1 MTLFSRLHRAIV
13 FVLFVS
19 LLGACAGGNG
29 TAITPEGINDPNEA
43 ANRRVHEF
51 NRSLDRALIRPAG
64 VGYTNLVPDG
74 LEDGIT
80 NFALNLEEPKN
91 MVNSL
96 LQGNLRGAGLSLFS
110 FVTNSTLG
118 FGGFIDATR
127 ELGIP
132 ENDTDFGETLFVW
145 GVGEG
150 NYIELPLL
158 GPSTERATLGLFV
171 DLFTNPINTVLDD
184 RSRFFYLTPAGF
196 AAGLSA
202 RGRFTDTI
210 DSILYES
217 ADSYAQAR
225 LIYLQNRR
233 FRLGDSESSTEIDPF
248 ELDTEGF

>member
-1 MTLFSRLHRAIV
+1 MPLFARLHRAL
-13 FVLFVS
+13 VLVLVVS
-19 LLGACAGGNG
+19 LLGACAGTNG
-29 TAITPEGINDPNEA
+29 ASITPEGINDPNED

-51 NRSLDRALIRPAG
+51 NRSLDRALVRPAG

-74 LEDGIT
+74 IEDGIT

-91 MVNSL
+91 VVNSL
-96 LQGNLRGAGLSLFS
+96 LQGNLRGAGVSLFS
-110 FVTNSTLG
+110 FVTNTTLG

-127 ELGIP
+127 ELGLP
-132 ENDTDFGETLFVW
+132 ENDTDFGETLYVW

-158 GPSTERATLGLFV
+158 GPSTERATVGLIV
-171 DLFTNPINTVLDD
+171 DLFTNPLNTVFDD
-184 RSRFFYLTPAGF
+184 RSRAFYLTPAGL
-196 AAGLSA
+196 ASGLSA

-233 FRLGDSESSTEIDPF
+233 FRLGDAESSTEIDPF

>member
-1 MTLFSRLHRAIV
+1 MPPFSRLHRAIAL
-13 FVLFVS
+13 VLVVS
-19 LLGACAGGNG
+19 FLGACAGSNG
-29 TAITPEGINDPNEA
+29 TAITPEGINDPNEDR
-43 ANRRVHEF
+43 NRSVHEF
-51 NRSLDRALIRPAG
+51 NRSLDRAFIRPAG
-64 VGYTNLVPDG
+64 VGYSNFVPDG

-118 FGGFIDATR
+118 FAGIIDATR

-132 ENDTDFGETLFVW
+132 ENETDFGETLFVW

-150 NYIELPLL
+150 NYVELPFL
-158 GPSTERATLGLFV
+158 GPSTQRRTAGLVV
-171 DLFTNPINTVLDD
+171 DLFTNPLSAVFDS

-196 AAGLSA
+196 ASGLSA

-210 DSILYES
+210 DSVLYES

-233 FRLGDSESSTEIDPF
+233 FRLGDAESSTEIDPF

>member
-1 MTLFSRLHRAIV
+1 MPLFARLHRAL
-13 FVLFVS
+13 VLVLVVS
-19 LLGACAGGNG
+19 LLGACAGTNG
-29 TAITPEGINDPNEA
+29 ASITPEGINDPNED

-51 NRSLDRALIRPAG
+51 NRNLDRALVRPAG

-91 MVNSL
+91 VVNSL
-96 LQGNLRGAGLSLFS
+96 LQGNLRGAGVSLFS
-110 FVTNSTLG
+110 FVTNTTLG

-127 ELGIP
+127 ELGLP
-132 ENDTDFGETLFVW
+132 ENDTDFGETLYVW

-158 GPSTERATLGLFV
+158 GPSTERATVGLIV
-171 DLFTNPINTVLDD
+171 DLFTNPLNTVFDD
-184 RSRFFYLTPAGF
+184 RSRAFYLTPAGL
-196 AAGLSA
+196 ASGLSA

-233 FRLGDSESSTEIDPF
+233 FRLGDAESNTEIDPF

>member
-1 MTLFSRLHRAIV
+1 MPLLARLHRAL
-13 FVLFVS
+13 VLVLVVS
-19 LLGACAGGNG
+19 LLGACAGTNG
-29 TAITPEGINDPNEA
+29 ASITPEGINDPNED

-51 NRSLDRALIRPAG
+51 NRSLDRALVRPAG

-74 LEDGIT
+74 IEDGIT

-91 MVNSL
+91 VVNSL
-96 LQGNLRGAGLSLFS
+96 LQGNLRGAGVSLFS
-110 FVTNSTLG
+110 FVTNTTLG

-127 ELGIP
+127 ELGLP
-132 ENDTDFGETLFVW
+132 ENDTDFGETLYVW

-158 GPSTERATLGLFV
+158 GPSTERATVGLIV
-171 DLFTNPINTVLDD
+171 DLFTNPLNTVFDD
-184 RSRFFYLTPAGF
+184 RSRAFYLTPAGL
-196 AAGLSA
+196 ASGLSA

-233 FRLGDSESSTEIDPF
+233 FRLGDAESSTEIDPF

>member
-1 MTLFSRLHRAIV
+1 MPLFARLHRAL
-13 FVLFVS
+13 VLVLVVS
-19 LLGACAGGNG
+19 LLGACAGTNG
-29 TAITPEGINDPNEA
+29 ASITPEGINDPNED

-51 NRSLDRALIRPAG
+51 NRNLDRALVRPAG

-91 MVNSL
+91 VVNSL
-96 LQGNLRGAGLSLFS
+96 LQGNLRGAGVSLFS
-110 FVTNSTLG
+110 FVTNTTLG

-127 ELGIP
+127 ELGLP
-132 ENDTDFGETLFVW
+132 ENDTDFGETLYVW

-158 GPSTERATLGLFV
+158 GPSTERATVGLIV
-171 DLFTNPINTVLDD
+171 DLFTNPLNTVFDD
-184 RSRFFYLTPAGF
+184 RSRAFYLTPAGL
-196 AAGLSA
+196 ASGLSA

-233 FRLGDSESSTEIDPF
+233 FRLGDSGSSTEIDPF